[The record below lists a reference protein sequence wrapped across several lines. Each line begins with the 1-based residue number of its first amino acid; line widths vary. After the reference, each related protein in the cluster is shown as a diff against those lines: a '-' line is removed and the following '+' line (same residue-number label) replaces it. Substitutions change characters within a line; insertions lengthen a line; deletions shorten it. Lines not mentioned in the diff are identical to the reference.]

1 MGNINEPVNQRTYK
15 ICMQCNS
22 KKKLNSSFVILK
34 HTKFTHGN
42 TAELILRCS
51 EGHLCSYLGEPM
63 HIVNC
68 HRIIEQNSLV
78 ENEYISKINE
88 LNEKNNCLQKEIE
101 NLKNKNVDL
110 EPSAPLV
117 EAVIIP
123 PYTTFS

>member
-1 MGNINEPVNQRTYK
+1 
-15 ICMQCNS
+15 MQCHPN
-22 KKKLNSSFVILK
+22 KVNSSFIILQ

-51 EGHLCSYLGEPM
+51 EGHLCCYSSTSENIDHYRKK
-63 HIVNC
+63 IQ
-68 HRIIEQNSLV
+68 QNSSV